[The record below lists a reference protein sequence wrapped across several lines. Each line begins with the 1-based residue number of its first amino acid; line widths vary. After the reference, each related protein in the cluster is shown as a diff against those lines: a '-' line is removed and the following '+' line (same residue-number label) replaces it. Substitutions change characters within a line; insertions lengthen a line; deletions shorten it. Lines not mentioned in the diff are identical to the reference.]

1 MDQRRVANINFEPQE
16 LRVKAKRYMCNKE
29 RVLPPKRG
37 RIKRQIL
44 SRLVHNF
51 MKIINCGSV

>member
-16 LRVKAKRYMCNKE
+16 LRVKAKRCNKE